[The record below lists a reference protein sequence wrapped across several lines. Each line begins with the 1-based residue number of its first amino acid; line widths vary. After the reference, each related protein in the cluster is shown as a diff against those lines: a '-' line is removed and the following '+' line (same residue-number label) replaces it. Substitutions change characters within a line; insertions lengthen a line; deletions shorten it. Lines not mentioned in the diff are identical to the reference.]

1 MCQLTPAET
10 DTVTYI
16 TENDKMEVAMSLLD
30 LSSLIEED
38 VEDVE
43 LEDVDVNAAGS
54 PQLTEISGL
63 RSVYCNIK
71 SWKLQIE
78 GSEGMFDKHDE
89 EDESKHSRWF

>member
-71 SWKLQIE
+71 S
-78 GSEGMFDKHDE
+78 
-89 EDESKHSRWF
+89 